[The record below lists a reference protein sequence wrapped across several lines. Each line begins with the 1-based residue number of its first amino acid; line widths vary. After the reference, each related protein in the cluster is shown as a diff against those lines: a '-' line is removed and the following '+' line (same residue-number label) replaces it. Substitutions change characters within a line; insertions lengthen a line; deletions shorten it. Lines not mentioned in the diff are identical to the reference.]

1 MNDNQQSYR
10 KVLNATSLF
19 GGVQFINIILRLIR
33 SKAIAL
39 LIGPIGM
46 GISNLLL
53 TTMELI
59 NGLTNLGLERS
70 AVKDISLAN
79 TNSNSKSVAITISI
93 LKKLVWLTITVGVIL
108 MVLSAPW
115 LSEIAFGNKDYT
127 ISFRWIS
134 IALLFKQLSSSQL
147 AILQGLRKLKSLA
160 KANLLGNFIGLLIT
174 LPLYYYYKIDAIVP
188 AIIIATFMSFV
199 FTYYYSHKLDIKSVT
214 ISRKEAVSEGK
225 GMINLGVM
233 LSLSSLITLLVAYII
248 RIYIGSANETEELG
262 LIDVGLYSAG
272 FVILNSYVGIIFNA
286 MGTDYFPRL
295 SEIANDIKK
304 LRKTVLEQATVAIL
318 LITPIIVVFLACAP
332 FIIVILYSH
341 EFSPIVAMVTWG
353 ILGMIFKAV
362 SWSMGYMI
370 IAKGDSK
377 VFIKTAIG
385 FNTILLSINII
396 GYHFGGLEGV
406 GISFFIYYIIHFIA
420 IRIITYYRYDFYFEK
435 GFYKIFTFTV
445 IMCFLAFSITF
456 IPSSILKYSLMTGLI
471 VVSCGYSY
479 KELDKKIG
487 FKDYLAGVF
496 KRKK

>member
-108 MVLSAPW
+108 MILSAPW

-385 FNTILLSINII
+385 FNIILLSINII

-445 IMCFLAFSITF
+445 IMCFLAFSITL
-456 IPSSILKYSLMTGLI
+456 IPSSILKNSLMIGLI
-471 VVSCGYSY
+471 VVSCWYSY

-487 FKDYLAGVF
+487 VKDYLAGIF